1 MNSNYTCA
9 ILDDDGNASNGGP
22 VKCWG
27 SIINPQD
34 RNAYNAVAK
43 YSPSLG
49 SKQDGTDHKAT
60 AVALGYSHI
69 CVILDDDGNASNGG
83 PVQCWGIFTD
93 ALGGHNNKNASLSKK
108 DGSAYMATAIV
119 AEEAHTCAILTNKK
133 VKCWGDGFAARKS
146 PSLGTKA
153 DGSTYTT
160 TAIASGE
167 SHICAILNGNGS
179 NGGPV
184 KCWGDNKG
192 QLGGSDYP

>member
-1 MNSNYTCA
+1 MDRYGY

-27 SIINPQD
+27 VFDNDS
-34 RNAYNAVAK
+34 
-43 YSPSLG
+43 S
-49 SKQDGTDHKAT
+49 AT
-60 AVALGYSHI
+60 
-69 CVILDDDGNASNGG
+69 
-83 PVQCWGIFTD
+83 
-93 ALGGHNNKNASLSKK
+93 KNVSVSKK

-119 AEEAHTCAILTNKK
+119 AEDGHTCAILTNKK
-133 VKCWGDGFAARKS
+133 VKCWGIGFAERKS

-153 DGSTYTT
+153 DGSTYTA
-160 TAIASGE
+160 TAIASGA